1 MNDENKKVNSKN
13 INETAF
19 KEQLSIIL
27 FSNLV
32 FKHENIRL
40 FIEINI
46 TIFRIMLLVSNQ
58 AIECRLFKC

>member
-1 MNDENKKVNSKN
+1 MKTKMLTVK
-13 INETAF
+13 TLT
-19 KEQLSIIL
+19 KQLLTEQLSITL

-40 FIEINI
+40 LIEINI

-58 AIECRLFKC
+58 AIECCLFKC